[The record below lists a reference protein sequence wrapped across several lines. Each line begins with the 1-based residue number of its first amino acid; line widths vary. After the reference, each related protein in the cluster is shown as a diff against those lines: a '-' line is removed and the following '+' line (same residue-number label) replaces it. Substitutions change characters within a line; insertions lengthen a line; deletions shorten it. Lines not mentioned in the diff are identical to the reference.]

1 MAKKR
6 AMKKSAKSMKK
17 PARKPAARAAAR
29 RITKPMKKP
38 ASKTNKP
45 MAKASPAKSSKPKN
59 PWFDGSA
66 KPLIAEY
73 AQRTQSFIDA
83 IADGKIS
90 ENELKTQENRLIASM
105 KEVEPM
111 LDGALHDKV
120 TKLLCEMAAYDF
132 MQAMQGVQ
140 ASRPVT
146 EFRG

>member
-6 AMKKSAKSMKK
+6 AMKTSAKSMKK
-17 PARKPAARAAAR
+17 PARKAAARAAAR
-29 RITKPMKKP
+29 RVAKPVKKP
-38 ASKTNKP
+38 ARRTNKP
-45 MAKASPAKSSKPKN
+45 QAKASPAKSAKPQN

-83 IADGKIS
+83 IADGQITDH
-90 ENELKTQENRLIASM
+90 ELKNQENRLIASM
-105 KEVEPM
+105 KAVEPM

-132 MQAMQGVQ
+132 MQAMQSVQ
-140 ASRPVT
+140 ASRPAT